1 MRQECSRLEFWS
13 WWRTRVLG
21 QTFGGAA
28 DALGVS
34 CKTVDNAVRRAVGK
48 AAALGLREYLTGGE

>member
-1 MRQECSRLEFWS
+1 MPTTDL
-13 WWRTRVLG
+13 
-21 QTFGGAA
+21 

-34 CKTVDNAVRRAVGK
+34 WKTVDNAVRRAVGK